1 VVELEAAM
9 DRSAIR
15 RYIPLIL
22 FACSVVI
29 AVIYLISVSGRRS
42 GVLEASGTV
51 EAVSV
56 LVGPESP
63 GRVMEVYVDEGAYVE
78 QGEPLF
84 SLDDELLRVQRARVV
99 SAGEAAVTAAKLQL
113 LMVQQALD
121 DLHEDWPM
129 VAAQAELELA
139 RARDEL
145 DDVNYIHDVRQEGYR
160 ASSDTIKAAEAN
172 IVLANE
178 EVDVAQQRYDHASGD
193 TGKALALSNLI
204 AARQQRDSIQ
214 RNLNW
219 YLGSPTDIEQ
229 ALLDADVSVAETR
242 VNDAEI
248 ELEKWKEG
256 PDPAAVALLEAQLAN
271 AQAQLA
277 LAYSQTD
284 VELQTIDLQLND
296 FVIQAPI
303 SGVVLT
309 RTVEPGEVL
318 LPGAA
323 ALRIGDLDRLT
334 ITVYVPEDRYGE
346 IALGSR
352 ALVSVDSF
360 PDLAFNAYVLRMADQ
375 AEFTPRNVQTEEG
388 RKTTVFAVELSVA
401 DPMNR
406 LKPGMPADVLF
417 DG

>member
-1 VVELEAAM
+1 M
-9 DRSAIR
+9 DRAALKR
-15 RYIPLIL
+15 TIL
-22 FACSVVI
+22 LFLFVGSVII
-29 AVIYLISVSGRRS
+29 AVIYLIIVSNS
-42 GVLEASGTV
+42 GSEVLEASGTV

-56 LVGPESP
+56 LVGPEAP
-63 GRVMEVYVDEGAYVE
+63 GRVMEVFVEEGAYVE

-84 SLDDELLRVQRARVV
+84 SLDDEILRVQRVRIIA
-99 SAGEAAVTAAKLQL
+99 AGEAAVTAANLQL

-121 DLHEDWPM
+121 DLYEEWPM
-129 VAAQAELELA
+129 VAAQAALELA
-139 RARDEL
+139 RALDAL
-145 DDVNYIHDVRQEGYR
+145 DDVVYIHDVRQEGYR

-204 AARQQRDSIQ
+204 AAKKQRDSIQ

-219 YLGSPTDIEQ
+219 YLGAPTDIEQ
-229 ALLDADVSVAETR
+229 ALLDADVSVAEAR
-242 VNDAEI
+242 AADAEL
-248 ELEKWKEG
+248 EFEKWKDG
-256 PDPAAVALLEAQLAN
+256 PDPAAAALLEAQLAS

-277 LAYSQTD
+277 LAASQTE
-284 VELQTIDLQLND
+284 VELQTIDLQIKDLS
-296 FVIQAPI
+296 VQAPR

-309 RTVEPGEVL
+309 RSVEPGEVL

-323 ALRIGDLDRLT
+323 ALKIGDLDHLT

-346 IALGSR
+346 IALGSQ

-360 PDLAFNAYVLRMADQ
+360 PDLAFHAYVLRIADQ

-388 RKTTVFAVELSVA
+388 RKTTVFAVELSVD

>member
-1 VVELEAAM
+1 M
-9 DRSAIR
+9 DRSAIK
-15 RYIPLIL
+15 RYTPLFL
-22 FACSVVI
+22 FAGSVII
-29 AVIYLISVSGRRS
+29 AVIYLISVSNGGS
-42 GVLEASGTV
+42 DVLEASGTV

-56 LVGPESP
+56 LVGPEAP
-63 GRVMEVYVDEGAYVE
+63 GRVMEVYVEEGDYVE

-84 SLDDELLRVQRARVV
+84 SLDDEILRVQRTRIIA
-99 SAGEAAVTAAKLQL
+99 AGEAALTAANLQL

-121 DLHEDWPM
+121 DLYEDWPM

-139 RARDEL
+139 RARDAL
-145 DDVNYIHDVRQEGYR
+145 DDVNYTHDVRQEGYR

-204 AARQQRDSIQ
+204 AAKKQRDSIQ
-214 RNLNW
+214 RNINW
-219 YLGSPTDIEQ
+219 YLGAPTDIEQ

-248 ELEKWKEG
+248 ELEKWKES
-256 PDPAAVALLEAQLAN
+256 PDPAAVVLLEAQLAT

-277 LAYSQTD
+277 LATSQTE
-284 VELQTIDLQLND
+284 VELQTIDLQIKDL
-296 FVIQAPI
+296 VVQAPS

-323 ALRIGDLDRLT
+323 ALKIGDLDHLT

-346 IALGSR
+346 IAFGSQ

-360 PDLAFNAYVLRMADQ
+360 PDLAFHAYVLRIANQ

>member
-1 VVELEAAM
+1 M
-9 DRSAIR
+9 DRSAIK
-15 RYIPLIL
+15 RYTPLFL
-22 FACSVVI
+22 FAGSVII
-29 AVIYLISVSGRRS
+29 AVIYLISVSNGGS
-42 GVLEASGTV
+42 DVLEASGTV

-56 LVGPESP
+56 LVGPEAP
-63 GRVMEVYVDEGAYVE
+63 GRVMEVYVEEGDYVE

-84 SLDDELLRVQRARVV
+84 SLDDEILRVQRTRIIA
-99 SAGEAAVTAAKLQL
+99 AGEAALTAANLQL

-121 DLHEDWPM
+121 DLYEDWPM

-139 RARDEL
+139 RARDAL
-145 DDVNYIHDVRQEGYR
+145 DDVNYTHDVRQEGYR

-204 AARQQRDSIQ
+204 AAKKQRDSIQ
-214 RNLNW
+214 RNINW
-219 YLGSPTDIEQ
+219 YLGAPTDIEQ

-248 ELEKWKEG
+248 ELEKWKES
-256 PDPAAVALLEAQLAN
+256 PAPAAVALLEAQLAT

-277 LAYSQTD
+277 LATSQTQ
-284 VELQTIDLQLND
+284 VELQTIDLQIKDL
-296 FVIQAPI
+296 VVQAPS

-323 ALRIGDLDRLT
+323 ALKIGDLDHLT

-346 IALGSR
+346 IAFGSQ

-360 PDLAFNAYVLRMADQ
+360 PDLAFHAYVLRIADQ

-388 RKTTVFAVELSVA
+388 RKTTVFAVELSVV

-417 DG
+417 NG